1 MRIEPMFTFPT
12 HNSRMIWNVADVT
25 VSKQDCDEVGWP
37 SKQCMMCL
45 CFHIVCEAVSN
56 VLLYAIGG
64 CDEATHA
71 GGHK

>member
-1 MRIEPMFTFPT
+1 
-12 HNSRMIWNVADVT
+12 
-25 VSKQDCDEVGWP
+25 
-37 SKQCMMCL
+37 MMCL